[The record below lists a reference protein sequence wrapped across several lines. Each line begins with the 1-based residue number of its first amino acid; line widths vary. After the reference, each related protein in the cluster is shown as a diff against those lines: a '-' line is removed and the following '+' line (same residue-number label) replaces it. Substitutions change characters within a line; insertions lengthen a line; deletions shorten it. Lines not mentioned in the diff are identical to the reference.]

1 MFRNYIAALDA
12 TTGIPTS
19 WNPNATNSI
28 KVLACSG
35 STIYAGGQFTS
46 IGGQLRNYIA
56 ALDSVSPGNAT
67 SWNPNASGVV
77 QAMALDNAN
86 NTVYFGGNF
95 TDVTNSLSTYLAGVT
110 NPGDVDLPV
119 ELTSFIAT
127 SSNSTATLA
136 WKTATE
142 VNNYGFEVQR
152 GMVSTSQSSEASWG
166 KIGFVQGS
174 GTSNV
179 QHNYSYTD
187 NVRAGSYS
195 YRLKQID
202 HNGAFVYS
210 QEVEVTI
217 GVAPSV
223 FALAQN
229 YPNPFNP
236 TTDLSSLSQ
245 VTDER
250 R

>member
-1 MFRNYIAALDA
+1 
-12 TTGIPTS
+12 
-19 WNPNATNSI
+19 
-28 KVLACSG
+28 
-35 STIYAGGQFTS
+35 
-46 IGGQLRNYIA
+46 
-56 ALDSVSPGNAT
+56 
-67 SWNPNASGVV
+67 
-77 QAMALDNAN
+77 MALDNAN

-187 NVRAGSYS
+187 NVGSAGSYS

-210 QEVEVTI
+210 QEVEVAV

-236 TTDLSSLSQ
+236 TTSIQFTVPSDGRATLKIYNTLGQEVATLFNGEASAGTFHQ
-245 VTDER
+245 VQFNASNLASGVYFSRLEFDGKTQMKKLLLLK
-250 R
+250 